1 MTESTELEGKPTE
14 CGSDVV
20 NAQIKEYE
28 STPAELTLINEIES
42 EGISP
47 DRAVSDNAQGES
59 ADGSSTDIL
68 PATVPLICLFSGVAV
83 ALALFNSDITAL
95 DYLLS
100 VLASAFADKITSA
113 VGFADAAIISASR
126 LPFIFASALLIFLLS
141 TSVFANHFISAFSFL
156 RGFLAGAALSSY
168 IILWRSGADT
178 AVFALQLT
186 LFFTSLAATVI
197 KIILAASAGRLPTPK
212 KSARLS
218 LFLAIALGAE
228 CAVYAVVIALFA
240 YVSR

>member
-1 MTESTELEGKPTE
+1 MTESTELEGK
-14 CGSDVV
+14 SDVG
-20 NAQIKEYE
+20 NLQIKEYE

-47 DRAVSDNAQGES
+47 DRADGEG
-59 ADGSSTDIL
+59 ANNGTDAAKAGGTDLL
-68 PATVPLICLFSGVAV
+68 PATVPLICLFSGAAA
-83 ALALFNSDITAL
+83 ALALFNSDIAAL
-95 DYLLS
+95 DYMLS

-126 LPFIFASALLIFLLS
+126 LPFIFTSALLIFLLS

-168 IILWRSGADT
+168 IILWRNGADT
-178 AVFALQLT
+178 AVFAFQLT
-186 LFFTSLAATVI
+186 LFFTSLAAVI
-197 KIILAASAGRLPTPK
+197 FKIILAASAGRLPIPK

-228 CAVYAVVIALFA
+228 CAVYTVVIALFA
-240 YVSR
+240 YFSR